1 MSESSTIDGAT
12 GLRVPDASLTN
23 YTHIIYA
30 LHTLSVLIGV
40 LGSASVVGAF
50 LLGLPSLVG
59 VIMNYVRQSDAK
71 GTYLESHFRWQI
83 RTFWGAVAMLAV
95 VTVISLPLMI
105 VIVGFGTFVLGVLII
120 GVWIIYRVA
129 RGWLALRD
137 QKPVGNYSQS

>member
-1 MSESSTIDGAT
+1 MNESSTIDGAT
-12 GLRVPDASLTN
+12 GLRVPDASLIN
-23 YTHIIYA
+23 YTHIVYA
-30 LHTLSVLIGV
+30 LHTLSVLVGV

-59 VIMNYVRQSDAK
+59 VIMNYARQSDAK

-105 VIVGFGTFVLGVLII
+105 VIVGFGTFVLGVIVI

-137 QKPVGNYSQS
+137 QKQIGNYAQN